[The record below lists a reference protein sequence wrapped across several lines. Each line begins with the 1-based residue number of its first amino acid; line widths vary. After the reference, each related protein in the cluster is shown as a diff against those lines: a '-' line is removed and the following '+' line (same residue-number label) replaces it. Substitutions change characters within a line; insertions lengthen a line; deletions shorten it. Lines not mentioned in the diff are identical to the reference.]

1 MSTMEQT
8 NLSTPALNA
17 RNIFTCRLSDNQVLL
32 YAPLAGSA
40 AIISEDEVSRLEDS
54 AAKGDQDE
62 DLATL
67 SQRDADILEIAG
79 PDTVSELS
87 VLINQRCNFSCSYC
101 YSAKGRS
108 NTTLQYD
115 VLDKALEYF
124 IDPQRLKER
133 HLSLSFIG
141 GGEPLLSWPLV
152 KHGIEYADFLASRY
166 GFSLF
171 MTITTNGSIMNDSIM
186 DVLSQYGVLP
196 NISFDILEEAQ
207 NKFKFIKSSDRVL
220 DVGCSPGSF
229 SQYMLNK
236 ILKTG
241 SVVGVDILPNSFA
254 HQRFKFI
261 LGDIKEIDI
270 SAFDDILFDVVVS
283 DAMPNTTSDKETN
296 HFRSIS
302 LCRSIFEL
310 AKDVLKD
317 GGHFFIKVFDGKDLQ
332 DFKKELNEYF
342 ESVNVFKPKSSRDE
356 SREVF
361 LFCKNFKKLR

>member
-1 MSTMEQT
+1 MKKVQDFYFKKAKEE
-8 NLSTPALNA
+8 NYKA
-17 RNIFTCRLSDNQVLL
+17 R
-32 YAPLAGSA
+32 
-40 AIISEDEVSRLEDS
+40 
-54 AAKGDQDE
+54 
-62 DLATL
+62 
-67 SQRDADILEIAG
+67 
-79 PDTVSELS
+79 S
-87 VLINQRCNFSCSYC
+87 VF
-101 YSAKGRS
+101 K
-108 NTTLQYD
+108 
-115 VLDKALEYF
+115 
-124 IDPQRLKER
+124 
-133 HLSLSFIG
+133 
-141 GGEPLLSWPLV
+141 
-152 KHGIEYADFLASRY
+152 
-166 GFSLF
+166 
-171 MTITTNGSIMNDSIM
+171 
-186 DVLSQYGVLP
+186 
-196 NISFDILEEAQ
+196 LEEAQ

-361 LFCKNFKKLR
+361 LFCKNLKKLR